1 MSKAIKIIFLLI
13 GVALF
18 VWAIQTV
25 GLNELLKLLSKLG
38 VGFIYILLIYAVVTF
53 LDCIAWKY
61 NFTPS
66 CAQHFNLFQIWR
78 IRQIGEAY
86 NVITPLGTLGGEPV
100 KAQLLKDCHG
110 IPRRQGLASQIV
122 SRTTFLAALILFF
135 IPGILLTFE
144 AKNISS
150 QFQNTALAGMIV
162 FSTAIFFF
170 FLFQITGT
178 LGRLVRWAEKIS
190 WIKKN
195 ASLSEN
201 VDALSGHISA
211 FYKENPKRVAIS
223 IAFAFA
229 GWVVGLAELY
239 VAMYFLGIDL
249 SLAELWIIEALA
261 QLIKVGSFFI
271 PLSIGVQ
278 EGGFIIVFTAMG
290 LPPGIGLTLSFVRRI
305 RELIWVGLGLVL
317 AGQMEFKPAINALE
331 ESE

>member
-1 MSKAIKIIFLLI
+1 MTKAIKLIFLLI

-18 VWAIQTV
+18 VWAVQTV
-25 GLNELLKLLSKLG
+25 GLDELLQLLSKLG
-38 VGFIYILLIYAVVTF
+38 IGFIYILFIYAVVTF
-53 LDCIAWKY
+53 LDCISWKY
-61 NFTPS
+61 NFTQS
-66 CAQHFNLFQIWR
+66 CAQRFNLFQIWR

-86 NVITPLGTLGGEPV
+86 NVITPLGTLGGEPA
-100 KAQLLKDCHG
+100 KAQLLKDYHD

-135 IPGILLTFE
+135 IPGIFLTFE

-150 QFQNTALAGMIV
+150 QFQNTALAGMII

-178 LGRLVRWAEKIS
+178 LGRLARWAEKIS
-190 WIKKN
+190 WIKQ
-195 ASLSEN
+195 SSSFSEN

-211 FYKENPKRVAIS
+211 FYRENPKRVAIS

-239 VAMYFLGIDL
+239 VAMYFLGVDL

-261 QLIKVGSFFI
+261 QLIKVGSFLI
-271 PLSIGVQ
+271 PLSIGAQ

-305 RELIWVGLGLVL
+305 RELFWIGLGLL
-317 AGQMEFKPAINALE
+317 MAGQMEFKPVIDVLD